1 MENKKVDENKSKR
14 KEKIKVESNAES
26 IKELQ
31 KISNVNYIT
40 GIIGAVIG
48 GFIGAVPW
56 ILAYIYGNMMIAIL
70 AIFIAGGAY
79 YGYKLCKGKVTKKL
93 PIIIMLISII
103 IVAIT
108 SLLIIPIIL
117 IHTEGLNVS
126 VNTIKYLYQ
135 NSEFEAGIIRDTI
148 IAVVFT
154 VIGGGVI
161 TAKIKQELAEGTINN
176 KEQTL
181 EEFEKVK
188 EQAIEQIK
196 PIFEKYNAVS
206 KGHTIEKIELEAEL
220 EEKGIDKKLLDIL
233 KSVEIVKKEKGKFY
247 YEQENENKEV
257 KPKKKINKS
266 KLIAIFVV
274 IIAIIAS
281 TAIIITGQYKKNET
295 TEVTDGVIKFDINT
309 TWTEYTNYYT
319 SGWNY
324 YKYISNFPIENTNEV
339 DVNNIDYTTYPA
351 GLNVS
356 YFQVDTTQYDSIEK
370 IRDYMVEYINSAEDK
385 PEIEQEISKTEK
397 GYDVLKLKAT
407 YNTEPEQIEYMYYIL
422 NNDMVATVDIY
433 SFNMKDENEIE
444 NVVKNIANS
453 IEWVKTEIDE

>member
-1 MENKKVDENKSKR
+1 MENKKVDEKSLKETNKVEIKKEIIKVNKS
-14 KEKIKVESNAES
+14 
-26 IKELQ
+26 
-31 KISNVNYIT
+31 NYIT
-40 GIIGAVIG
+40 GILGAIVG

-135 NSEFEAGIIRDTI
+135 NSEFEAEIIKDTI

-176 KEQTL
+176 KEQTP
-181 EEFEKVK
+181 EELKSLK
-188 EQAIEQIK
+188 EQAIEKIK
-196 PIFEKYNAVS
+196 PVFVKYNAVS
-206 KGHTIEKIELEAEL
+206 KEHTIDKIELEAEL
-220 EEKGIDKKLLDIL
+220 EEKSIDKKLLDIL

-247 YEQENENKEV
+247 YNQENENKEI
-257 KPKKKINKS
+257 KPKKQISKS
-266 KLIAIFVV
+266 NLIAIVIV
-274 IIAIIAS
+274 IIALIAS
-281 TAIIITGQYKKNET
+281 IAIIVTGQSKKNET
-295 TEVTDGVIKFDINT
+295 KEVTDGVIKFDVNT

-324 YKYISNFPIENTNEV
+324 YKYISNFPIENANEI

-356 YFQVDTTQYDSIEK
+356 YFQVDTSEYDSIEK
-370 IRDYMVEYINSAEDK
+370 ISNYMTEYINSAEEK
-385 PEIEQEISKTEK
+385 PEVEQEIIKTRN
-397 GYDVLKLKAT
+397 GYDAVKMKLI
-407 YNTEPEQIEYMYYIL
+407 YNAEPEQVEYIYYIL
-422 NNDMVATVDIY
+422 NNDMVATIDVY
-433 SFNMKDENEIE
+433 SFNMKDEKEIE
-444 NVVKNIANS
+444 NVVENVANS
-453 IEWVKTEIDE
+453 IEWVNTEIDE

>member
-1 MENKKVDENKSKR
+1 MENKKVDEKKT
-14 KEKIKVESNAES
+14 KVKESN
-26 IKELQ
+26 KERNKKENNTEL
-31 KISNVNYIT
+31 KKVNNVNYIT
-40 GIIGAVIG
+40 GVIGAIVG

-79 YGYKLCKGKVTKKL
+79 FGYKLCKGKVTKKL

-126 VNTIKYLYQ
+126 IDTIKYLYQ
-135 NSEFEAGIIRDTI
+135 NSEFEAGIIRDTV

-161 TAKIKQELAEGTINN
+161 RAKIKQELAEGTINN
-176 KEQTL
+176 KEQTP
-181 EEFEKVK
+181 EELKSLK
-188 EQAIEQIK
+188 EQAIEKIK
-196 PIFEKYNAVS
+196 PVFVKYNAVS
-206 KGHTIEKIELEAEL
+206 KEHTIDKIELEAEL
-220 EEKGIDKKLLDIL
+220 EEKSIDKKLLDIL

-247 YEQENENKEV
+247 YNQENENKEI
-257 KPKKKINKS
+257 KPKKQISKS
-266 KLIAIFVV
+266 NLIAIVIV
-274 IIAIIAS
+274 IIALIAS
-281 TAIIITGQYKKNET
+281 IAIIITGQSKKNKT
-295 TEVTDGVIKFDINT
+295 KEVTDGVIKFDVNT
-309 TWTEYTNYYT
+309 TWTEYTNYYA
-319 SGWNY
+319 SGWSY
-324 YKYISNFPIENTNEV
+324 YKYISNFPIENVNEV

-356 YFQVDTTQYDSIEK
+356 YFQVDTSEYDSIEK

-385 PEIEQEISKTEK
+385 PELENEISKTEK

-422 NNDMVATVDIY
+422 NNDIVATVDVY
-433 SFNMKDENEIE
+433 SFNMKDEKEIE
-444 NVVKNIANS
+444 KVVEDIANS
-453 IEWVKTEIDE
+453 VEWVNTEMDE

>member
-1 MENKKVDENKSKR
+1 MENKKVDEKSLKEKATNKVENKKEIIKVNKS
-14 KEKIKVESNAES
+14 
-26 IKELQ
+26 
-31 KISNVNYIT
+31 NYIT
-40 GIIGAVIG
+40 GILGAIVG

-117 IHTEGLNVS
+117 IHTEGYNV
-126 VNTIKYLYQ
+126 NIETIKYLYQ
-135 NSEFEAGIIRDTI
+135 DSEFKAGIIRDTV

-154 VIGGGVI
+154 IIGGGVI
-161 TAKIKQELAEGTINN
+161 TANIKKELEEGTIDN
-176 KEQTL
+176 KEQNP
-181 EEFEKVK
+181 EEFEKLK
-188 EQAIEQIK
+188 QQAIVQIK
-196 PIFEKYNAVS
+196 PIFEKYNAIA
-206 KGHTIEKIELEAEL
+206 KEHTIDKIELEAEL

-247 YEQENENKEV
+247 YYSENENNQI
-257 KPKKKINKS
+257 KPKKQMSKS
-266 KLIAIFVV
+266 N
-274 IIAIIAS
+274 IIAIIVGIIAVIAVV
-281 TAIIITGQYKKNET
+281 AIIITGQSKKNST

-324 YKYISNFPIENTNEV
+324 YKYISNFPIENANEI

-356 YFQVDTTQYDSIEK
+356 YFQIDTTEYDSIDK
-370 IRDYMVEYINSAEDK
+370 ISNYMMEYINSAEEK
-385 PEIEQEISKTEK
+385 PEIEQEIIKTQN
-397 GYDVLKLKAT
+397 GYDAVKMKLT
-407 YNTEPEQIEYMYYIL
+407 YNTEPEQVEYIYYIL
-422 NNDMVATVDIY
+422 NNDMVATIDVY
-433 SFNMKDENEIE
+433 SFNMKDESEIE
-444 NVVKNIANS
+444 KMSQELADS

>member
-1 MENKKVDENKSKR
+1 MENKKVDEKKP
-14 KEKIKVESNAES
+14 KVKESN
-26 IKELQ
+26 KERNKKENNTEL
-31 KISNVNYIT
+31 KKVNNVNYIT
-40 GIIGAVIG
+40 GVIGAIVG

-79 YGYKLCKGKVTKKL
+79 FGYKLCKGKVTKKL

-117 IHTEGLNVS
+117 MHTEGLNVS
-126 VNTIKYLYQ
+126 IDTIKYLYQ
-135 NSEFEAGIIRDTI
+135 NSEFEAGIIRDTV

-161 TAKIKQELAEGTINN
+161 RAKIKQELAEGTINN
-176 KEQTL
+176 KEQTP
-181 EEFEKVK
+181 EELKSLK
-188 EQAIEQIK
+188 EQAIEKIK
-196 PIFEKYNAVS
+196 PIFEQYNAIS
-206 KGHTIEKIELEAEL
+206 KEHTIDKIELEAEL
-220 EEKGIDKKLLDIL
+220 EEKSIDKKLLDIL

-247 YEQENENKEV
+247 YNQENENKEI
-257 KPKKKINKS
+257 KPKKQISKS
-266 KLIAIFVV
+266 NLIAIVIV
-274 IIAIIAS
+274 IIALIAS
-281 TAIIITGQYKKNET
+281 IAIIITGQSKKNET
-295 TEVTDGVIKFDINT
+295 KEVTDGVIKFDVNT
-309 TWTEYTNYYT
+309 TWTEYTNYYA
-319 SGWNY
+319 SGWSY
-324 YKYISNFPIENTNEV
+324 YKYISNFPIENANEV

-356 YFQVDTTQYDSIEK
+356 YFQVDTSEYDSIEK

-385 PEIEQEISKTEK
+385 PELENEISKTEK

-422 NNDMVATVDIY
+422 NNDIVATVDVY
-433 SFNMKDENEIE
+433 SFNMKDEKEIE
-444 NVVKNIANS
+444 NVVEDVSNS
-453 IEWVKTEIDE
+453 IEWVKTEIDK

>member
-1 MENKKVDENKSKR
+1 MENKKVDEKSLKETNKVEIKKEIIKVNKS
-14 KEKIKVESNAES
+14 
-26 IKELQ
+26 
-31 KISNVNYIT
+31 NYIT
-40 GIIGAVIG
+40 GILGAIVG

-135 NSEFEAGIIRDTI
+135 NSEFEAEIIKDTI

-176 KEQTL
+176 KEQTP
-181 EEFEKVK
+181 EELKSLK
-188 EQAIEQIK
+188 EQAIEKIK
-196 PIFEKYNAVS
+196 PIFEQYNAIS
-206 KGHTIEKIELEAEL
+206 KEHTIDKIELEAEL
-220 EEKGIDKKLLDIL
+220 EEKSIDKKLLDIL

-247 YEQENENKEV
+247 YNQENENKEI
-257 KPKKKINKS
+257 KPKKQISKS
-266 KLIAIFVV
+266 NLIAIVIV
-274 IIAIIAS
+274 IIALIAS
-281 TAIIITGQYKKNET
+281 IAIIVTGQSKKNET
-295 TEVTDGVIKFDINT
+295 KEVTDGVIKFDVNT

-324 YKYISNFPIENTNEV
+324 YKYISNFPIENANEI

-356 YFQVDTTQYDSIEK
+356 YFQVDTSEYDSIEK
-370 IRDYMVEYINSAEDK
+370 ISNYMTEYINSAEEK
-385 PEIEQEISKTEK
+385 PEVEQEIIKTRN
-397 GYDVLKLKAT
+397 GYDAVKMKLI
-407 YNTEPEQIEYMYYIL
+407 YNAEPEQVEYIYYIL
-422 NNDMVATVDIY
+422 NNDMVATIDVY
-433 SFNMKDENEIE
+433 SFNMKDEKEIE
-444 NVVKNIANS
+444 NVVENVANS
-453 IEWVKTEIDE
+453 IEWVNTEIDE

>member
-26 IKELQ
+26 KKELQ

-135 NSEFEAGIIRDTI
+135 NSEFEAEIIKDTI

-176 KEQTL
+176 KEQTP
-181 EEFEKVK
+181 EELKSLK
-188 EQAIEQIK
+188 EQAIEKIK
-196 PIFEKYNAVS
+196 PIFEQYNAIS
-206 KGHTIEKIELEAEL
+206 KEHTIDKIELEAEL
-220 EEKGIDKKLLDIL
+220 EEKSIDKKLLDIL

-247 YEQENENKEV
+247 YNQENENKEI
-257 KPKKKINKS
+257 KPKKQISKS
-266 KLIAIFVV
+266 NLIAIVIV
-274 IIAIIAS
+274 IIALIAS
-281 TAIIITGQYKKNET
+281 IAIIVTGQSKKNET
-295 TEVTDGVIKFDINT
+295 KEVTDGVIKFDVNT

-324 YKYISNFPIENTNEV
+324 YKYISNFPIENANEI

-356 YFQVDTTQYDSIEK
+356 YFQVDTSEYDSIEK
-370 IRDYMVEYINSAEDK
+370 ISNYMTEYINSAEEK
-385 PEIEQEISKTEK
+385 PEVEQEIIKTRN
-397 GYDVLKLKAT
+397 GYDAVKMKLI
-407 YNTEPEQIEYMYYIL
+407 YNAEPEQVEYIYYIL
-422 NNDMVATVDIY
+422 NNDMVATVDVY
-433 SFNMKDENEIE
+433 SFNLKDEREIE
-444 NVVKNIANS
+444 NVSQQISDS
-453 IEWVKTEIDE
+453 IEWIQTDINE

>member
-1 MENKKVDENKSKR
+1 MENKKADEKKSKR
-14 KEKIKVESNAES
+14 KEKIKSENKAENK
-26 IKELQ
+26 KELQ

-40 GIIGAVIG
+40 GIIGAIIG

-56 ILAYIYGNMMIAIL
+56 ILAYIYANMMIAIL

-79 YGYKLCKGKVTKKL
+79 YVYKLCKGKVTKKL

-117 IHTEGLNVS
+117 IHTEGFNV
-126 VNTIKYLYQ
+126 NIETIKYLYQ
-135 NSEFEAGIIRDTI
+135 DSEFAAATLKDTI

-154 VIGGGVI
+154 IIGGGVI
-161 TAKIKQELAEGTINN
+161 TANIKKELEGGTIDN
-176 KEQTL
+176 KEQNPA
-181 EEFEKVK
+181 EFEKLK
-188 EQAIEQIK
+188 QQAIEQIK

-206 KGHTIEKIELEAEL
+206 KVHTIDKIELEAEL
-220 EEKGIDKKLLDIL
+220 EEKGIDKKLLEAL
-233 KSVEIVKKEKGKFY
+233 KSVEIVKKEKGKLY
-247 YEQENENKEV
+247 YYSENENKEL
-257 KPKKKINKS
+257 KPKKQMSKS
-266 KLIAIFVV
+266 N
-274 IIAIIAS
+274 IIAIIVGIIAVITVVS
-281 TAIIITGQYKKNET
+281 IIITGQSKKNAT
-295 TEVTDGVIKFDINT
+295 TEVTDGIIKFDINT

-339 DVNNIDYTTYPA
+339 DVNNIDYSTYPA

-444 NVVKNIANS
+444 NVVENIANS

>member
-1 MENKKVDENKSKR
+1 MENKKVDEKSL
-14 KEKIKVESNAES
+14 KEKDTNKVESKKEI
-26 IKELQ
+26 IKVN
-31 KISNVNYIT
+31 KSNYIT
-40 GIIGAVIG
+40 GILGAIVG

-117 IHTEGLNVS
+117 IHTEGYNV
-126 VNTIKYLYQ
+126 NIETIKYLYQ
-135 NSEFEAGIIRDTI
+135 DSEFKAGIIRDTV

-154 VIGGGVI
+154 IIGGGVI
-161 TAKIKQELAEGTINN
+161 TANIKKELEEGKIDN
-176 KEQTL
+176 KAITP
-181 EEFEKVK
+181 EEFEKQK

-196 PIFEKYNAVS
+196 PIFEKYNATA

-233 KSVEIVKKEKGKFY
+233 KSVEIVKKEKGKLY
-247 YEQENENKEV
+247 YNQENENKEI

-266 KLIAIFVV
+266 NLIAIFVV

-281 TAIIITGQYKKNET
+281 VAIIITGQSKKNAS

-324 YKYISNFPIENTNEV
+324 YKYISNFPIENTNEG

-356 YFQVDTTQYDSIEK
+356 YFQVDTTEYDSIEK

-385 PEIEQEISKTEK
+385 PEIEEEISKTEK

-422 NNDMVATVDIY
+422 NNDMVATVDVY
-433 SFNMKDENEIE
+433 SFNMKDEKEIE
-444 NVVKNIANS
+444 KVVEDVSNS
-453 IEWVKTEIDE
+453 FEWVNTEIDE

>member
-1 MENKKVDENKSKR
+1 
-14 KEKIKVESNAES
+14 
-26 IKELQ
+26 
-31 KISNVNYIT
+31 
-40 GIIGAVIG
+40 
-48 GFIGAVPW
+48 
-56 ILAYIYGNMMIAIL
+56 
-70 AIFIAGGAY
+70 
-79 YGYKLCKGKVTKKL
+79 
-93 PIIIMLISII
+93 MLISII

-117 IHTEGLNVS
+117 IHTEGFNV
-126 VNTIKYLYQ
+126 NIDTIKYLYQ
-135 NSEFEAGIIRDTI
+135 NSEFEAGIIRDTL

-161 TAKIKQELAEGTINN
+161 RAKIKQELAGGTI
-176 KEQTL
+176 KEQTP
-181 EEFEKVK
+181 EELKKLK
-188 EQAIEQIK
+188 EQAIEKIK
-196 PIFEKYNAVS
+196 PIFEQYNAVS
-206 KGHTIEKIELEAEL
+206 KDHTIEKIELEAEL

-233 KSVEIVKKEKGKFY
+233 KSIEIVKKEKGKFFY
-247 YEQENENKEV
+247 NQENENKEI

-266 KLIAIFVV
+266 NLIAILVV

-281 TAIIITGQYKKNET
+281 LAIIITGQSKKNET
-295 TEVTDGVIKFDINT
+295 KEVTDGVIKFDINT
-309 TWTEYTNYYT
+309 TWTEYTNYYV
-319 SGWNY
+319 SGWSY

-356 YFQVDTTQYDSIEK
+356 YFQVDTTEFDSIEK

-422 NNDMVATVDIY
+422 NNDMVATVDVY

-444 NVVKNIANS
+444 NVVENIANS